1 MIGGGRI
8 SATMQMKTGAGL
20 SPSRLRRRG
29 IGRRLTGTAKQW
41 LFRLQQELG

>member
-1 MIGGGRI
+1 MTGSTWIF
-8 SATMQMKTGAGL
+8 ATMQMKTGAGL